1 MAMAWSDGDRPVER
15 WWRKREK
22 IQKVREGLAEIFDQ
36 EELGLAF
43 VARPSEAWEV
53 RETLVDAHHTR

>member
-22 IQKVREGLAEIFDQ
+22 IQKVREAQAEIFD
-36 EELGLAF
+36 
-43 VARPSEAWEV
+43 
-53 RETLVDAHHTR
+53 